1 MSIDANGVLEVSA
14 KDKAVGKE
22 VKVTIEANGGLS
34 AEEVEK
40 MQKDAEANKE
50 ADAKLKEALEVKE
63 TAKTYVQEIPDIEKQ
78 DYFTQASEDARKTFQ
93 DVAAKLKTAFEADN
107 TEELKAATEEFKTA
121 KSELGKSFYD
131 AQAKTSNDD
140 TPAEGTAPEADTPAQ
155 GTPSKPAT
163 PKQGG

>member
-1 MSIDANGVLEVSA
+1 
-14 KDKAVGKE
+14 
-22 VKVTIEANGGLS
+22 
-34 AEEVEK
+34 
-40 MQKDAEANKE
+40 
-50 ADAKLKEALEVKE
+50 EVKE

-93 DVAAKLKTAFEADN
+93 NVAAKLKTAFETDN
-107 TEELKAATEEFKTA
+107 TAELKAATEEFKTA

-140 TPAEGTAPEADTPAQ
+140 TPDEGTAPEADTPAQ
-155 GTPSKPAT
+155 GAPSKPAT